1 MQVTMSKYGF
11 VTFALASAITGLL
24 LANNNQQIPANIA
37 WALGAVLG
45 LFLSLR
51 WLIQALKERSLGSDA
66 LAVISI
72 IATALTSEWFAASV
86 ISVMLAT
93 GRALEIW
100 AEGRAS
106 SHLDAL
112 INRAPINAHV
122 YQDEQ
127 YVDLPLADVPKGSLI
142 LIRSGEVV
150 PLDGI
155 LQSESIF
162 DESALTGEP
171 EPVWRAKD
179 TAVQSGVVN
188 AGGSVVILTTTN
200 SADSTYANLI
210 NLVASARAQATK
222 GVRLANKWAIRF
234 VPIALLM
241 ALATWLIS
249 GDVKQA
255 VAVIVAATPCP
266 LILAV
271 PVAIVSGI
279 SRAAKFG
286 VIIKNG
292 SALEQLSR
300 VEVLLMDKTGT
311 LTEGGPRVSQM
322 FWAPNVDVSQTLSLA
337 ASLEQH
343 SSNIVARALVQLV
356 RERQLPFHAAE
367 NVTEV
372 PGHGLSGLVGG
383 KNISVGQPS
392 SPIPEWAT
400 LSTPL
405 IVEIKVE
412 GEPVGFLGLSDPIR
426 TDSRTTIE
434 ELRALGVKKI
444 LLVSGDRQDTVTKVA
459 NELGITEYHYSCK
472 PEEKLQL
479 LNQAKQTSRGSVA
492 VVGDGINDA
501 PALAAADVGIAMGS
515 KGATAASQSS
525 DVVIVEDSIRRL
537 SQAVSISK
545 SASNRAIQ
553 ASTIGMSLALIA
565 MAAAAFGFLSPSQS
579 ALVQE
584 LIDAAAISFALLGKL
599 GKSNY

>member
-1 MQVTMSKYGF
+1 MQVTMRKYGF
-11 VTFALASAITGLL
+11 VTFALASLFIGISLSQSNHHE
-24 LANNNQQIPANIA
+24 LANISWAVGA
-37 WALGAVLG
+37 ALGLI
-45 LFLSLR
+45 LSLQ
-51 WLIQALKERSLGSDA
+51 WLIQTLRTKSLGSDS

-72 IATALTSEWFAASV
+72 IATAATNEWLAASI

-112 INRAPINAHV
+112 INRAPTNAHV
-122 YQDEQ
+122 YESEQ
-127 YVDLPLADVPKGSLI
+127 YVDRPIGEVTKGSLI
-142 LIRSGEVV
+142 LIRPGEVV
-150 PLDGI
+150 PLDGV

-179 TAVQSGVVN
+179 TMVQSGVVN
-188 AGGSVVILTTTN
+188 AGGSVSVLTSTT
-200 SADSTYANLI
+200 AQDSTYANLI

-222 GVRLANKWAIRF
+222 GVRLANKWAILF

-241 ALATWLIS
+241 ALITWLIS

-300 VEVLLMDKTGT
+300 IEVLLMDKTGT

-322 FWAPNVDVSQTLSLA
+322 FWAPNVDVSQTLSIA

-367 NVTEV
+367 NVSEV

-383 KNISVGQPS
+383 KNISVGQPTS
-392 SPIPEWAT
+392 TIPEWAT

-412 GEPVGFLGLSDPIR
+412 GEAIGFLGLSDPIR

-434 ELRALGVKKI
+434 ELRVLGVKRI
-444 LLVSGDRQDTVTKVA
+444 LLVSGDLQDTVTEVA
-459 NELGITEYHYSCK
+459 NELGISEYHFSCK

-479 LNQAKQTSRGSVA
+479 VNQAKRTAKGSVA

-515 KGATAASQSS
+515 KGATAASQSA

-537 SQAVSISK
+537 AQAVSISK
-545 SASNRAIQ
+545 SATSRAIQ
-553 ASTIGMSLALIA
+553 ASTIGMSLAFLA
-565 MAAAAFGFLSPSQS
+565 MTAAAFGFLSPSES

-584 LIDAAAISFALLGKL
+584 VVDAASIIWALT
-599 GKSNY
+599 SQRRR

>member
-11 VTFALASAITGLL
+11 VTFALGSAIAGLL

-37 WALGAVLG
+37 WSLGAVMG
-45 LFLSLR
+45 LFLSVR
-51 WLIQALKERSLGSDA
+51 WLIQALKEKSLGSDA

-93 GRALEIW
+93 GRALEVW

-122 YQDEQ
+122 YRDEQ
-127 YVDLPLADVPKGSLI
+127 YVDLPLAVVPKGSLI
-142 LIRSGEVV
+142 LIRAGEVV

-179 TAVQSGVVN
+179 TTVQSGVVN

-249 GDVKQA
+249 GDIKQA

-322 FWAPNVDVSQTLSLA
+322 FWAPNVAISQTLSLA

-383 KNISVGQPS
+383 KNISVGQPTS
-392 SPIPEWAT
+392 SIPEWAT

-412 GEPVGFLGLSDPIR
+412 GEAVGFLGLSDPIR

-434 ELRALGVKKI
+434 ELRTLGVKRI

-479 LNQAKQTSRGSVA
+479 LNQAKQASRGSVA

-501 PALAAADVGIAMGS
+501 PALAAADVGIAMVS

-545 SASNRAIQ
+545 SATNRALQ

-565 MAAAAFGFLSPSQS
+565 MTAAAFGFLSPSQS

-584 LIDAAAISFALLGKL
+584 AVDAASIIWALTSPKHR
-599 GKSNY
+599 

>member
-1 MQVTMSKYGF
+1 MQVTMRKYGF
-11 VTFALASAITGLL
+11 VTVALASAITGLF
-24 LANNNQQIPANIA
+24 LANNNQQIPANIT
-37 WALGAVLG
+37 WALGAALG
-45 LFLSLR
+45 LFLAMR
-51 WLIQALKERSLGSDA
+51 WLIQALNEKSLGSDA

-93 GRALEIW
+93 GRALEVW

-112 INRAPINAHV
+112 INRAPADAHV
-122 YQDEQ
+122 YRDEQ
-127 YVDLPLADVPKGSLI
+127 YVDMPLADVPKSSLI
-142 LIRSGEVV
+142 LIRAGEVV

-179 TAVQSGVVN
+179 TTVQSGVVN

-249 GDVKQA
+249 GDVKQS

-322 FWAPNVDVSQTLSLA
+322 FWAPNVDIPQTLSLA

-356 RERQLPFHAAE
+356 RERQLPFHVAE
-367 NVTEV
+367 NVIEV

-383 KNISVGQPS
+383 KNISVGQPT

-412 GEPVGFLGLSDPIR
+412 GEAIGFLGLSDPIR

-434 ELRALGVKKI
+434 ELRALGVKRI

-479 LNQAKQTSRGSVA
+479 LKQAKQTSRGSVA

-545 SASNRAIQ
+545 SAANRAIQ

-565 MAAAAFGFLSPSQS
+565 MAAAAFGFLTPSES

-584 LIDAAAISFALLGKL
+584 IVDAASIIWALTGKK
-599 GKSNY
+599 GR

>member
-1 MQVTMSKYGF
+1 
-11 VTFALASAITGLL
+11 
-24 LANNNQQIPANIA
+24 
-37 WALGAVLG
+37 
-45 LFLSLR
+45 
-51 WLIQALKERSLGSDA
+51 
-66 LAVISI
+66 
-72 IATALTSEWFAASV
+72 
-86 ISVMLAT
+86 
-93 GRALEIW
+93 
-100 AEGRAS
+100 
-106 SHLDAL
+106 
-112 INRAPINAHV
+112 
-122 YQDEQ
+122 
-127 YVDLPLADVPKGSLI
+127 
-142 LIRSGEVV
+142 
-150 PLDGI
+150 
-155 LQSESIF
+155 
-162 DESALTGEP
+162 
-171 EPVWRAKD
+171 
-179 TAVQSGVVN
+179 
-188 AGGSVVILTTTN
+188 
-200 SADSTYANLI
+200 
-210 NLVASARAQATK
+210 
-222 GVRLANKWAIRF
+222 
-234 VPIALLM
+234 M
-241 ALATWLIS
+241 ALATWLVS
-249 GDVKQA
+249 GDIKQA

-383 KNISVGQPS
+383 KNISVGQPT

-412 GEPVGFLGLSDPIR
+412 GEAVGYLGLSDPIR

-434 ELRALGVKKI
+434 ELRALGVKRI

-479 LNQAKQTSRGSVA
+479 LNQAKQASRGSVA

-545 SASNRAIQ
+545 SATNRAIQ

-565 MAAAAFGFLSPSQS
+565 MTAAAFGFLTPSQS

-584 LIDAAAISFALLGKL
+584 AVDAASIIWALTSPKHR
-599 GKSNY
+599 

>member
-1 MQVTMSKYGF
+1 MQVTMRKYGF
-11 VTFALASAITGLL
+11 VTFALASLFIGISLSQSNHHE
-24 LANNNQQIPANIA
+24 LANISWAVGA
-37 WALGAVLG
+37 ALGLI
-45 LFLSLR
+45 LSLQ
-51 WLIQALKERSLGSDA
+51 WLIQTLRTKSLGSDS

-72 IATALTSEWFAASV
+72 IATAATNEWLAASI

-112 INRAPINAHV
+112 INRAPTNAHV
-122 YQDEQ
+122 YESEQ
-127 YVDLPLADVPKGSLI
+127 YVDRPVGEVTKGSLI
-142 LIRSGEVV
+142 LIRPGEVV
-150 PLDGI
+150 PLDGV

-179 TAVQSGVVN
+179 TMVQSGVVN
-188 AGGSVVILTTTN
+188 AGGSVSVLTSTT
-200 SADSTYANLI
+200 AQDSTYANLI

-222 GVRLANKWAIRF
+222 GVRLANKWAILF

-241 ALATWLIS
+241 ALITWLIS

-300 VEVLLMDKTGT
+300 IEVLLMDKTGT

-322 FWAPNVDVSQTLSLA
+322 FWAPNVDVSQTLSIA

-367 NVTEV
+367 NVSEV

-383 KNISVGQPS
+383 KNISVGQPTS
-392 SPIPEWAT
+392 TIPEWAT

-412 GEPVGFLGLSDPIR
+412 GEAIGFLGLSDPIR

-434 ELRALGVKKI
+434 ELRVLGVKRI
-444 LLVSGDRQDTVTKVA
+444 LLVSGDLQDTVTEVA
-459 NELGITEYHYSCK
+459 NELGISEYHFSCK

-479 LNQAKQTSRGSVA
+479 VNQAKRTAKGSVA

-515 KGATAASQSS
+515 KGATAASQSA

-537 SQAVSISK
+537 AQAVSISK
-545 SASNRAIQ
+545 SATSRAIQ
-553 ASTIGMSLALIA
+553 ASTIGMSLAFLA
-565 MAAAAFGFLSPSQS
+565 MTAAAFGFLSPSES

-584 LIDAAAISFALLGKL
+584 VVDAASIIWALT
-599 GKSNY
+599 SQRRR

>member
-24 LANNNQQIPANIA
+24 LANNDQQIPANIA

-45 LFLSLR
+45 LFLSMR
-51 WLIQALKERSLGSDA
+51 WLIQALKEKSLGSDA

-93 GRALEIW
+93 GRALEVW

-112 INRAPINAHV
+112 INRAPTNAHV
-122 YQDEQ
+122 YRDEQ
-127 YVDLPLADVPKGSLI
+127 YVDLPIADVPKGSLI

-171 EPVWRAKD
+171 EPVWRAKE
-179 TAVQSGVVN
+179 TTVQSGVVN

-200 SADSTYANLI
+200 SADSTYATLI

-249 GDVKQA
+249 GDIKQA

-343 SSNIVARALVQLV
+343 SSNIVASALVQLV

-367 NVTEV
+367 NVIEV
-372 PGHGLSGLVGG
+372 PGHGLYGLVGG
-383 KNISVGQPS
+383 KNISVGQPT

-412 GEPVGFLGLSDPIR
+412 GEAVGYLGLSDPIR

-434 ELRALGVKKI
+434 ELRALGVKRI
-444 LLVSGDRQDTVTKVA
+444 LLVSGDRQDTVTEVA

-545 SASNRAIQ
+545 SATKRAIQ

-565 MAAAAFGFLSPSQS
+565 MTAAAFGFLSPSQS

-584 LIDAAAISFALLGKL
+584 AVDAASIIWALTSPKHR
-599 GKSNY
+599 